1 LQWHEDNQ
9 QGSEVST
16 SEASQRLHAGDP
28 VIRVYKL
35 NKNFLNLLPVFR
47 PNLDI
52 SEVPT
57 FEWQGLVGFIEAEGC
72 FFCLVRKNDIH
83 LIRYQVTLN
92 FCLVQHIRYLELMI
106 KIKEYLGFGR
116 ISISEGSPIVSL
128 NLTKQTNLDPVINL
142 LQGNGLLESKNLD
155 LKDFCK
161 ILELITNNLHKTEL
175 DLKNLRQIKSV
186 MNFRCIID
194 EK

>member
-1 LQWHEDNQ
+1 
-9 QGSEVST
+9 
-16 SEASQRLHAGDP
+16 
-28 VIRVYKL
+28 
-35 NKNFLNLLPVFR
+35 
-47 PNLDI
+47 
-52 SEVPT
+52 
-57 FEWQGLVGFIEAEGC
+57 
-72 FFCLVRKNDIH
+72 
-83 LIRYQVTLN
+83 
-92 FCLVQHIRYLELMI
+92 MI